1 MYKAI
6 LFDLDGTLTESG
18 EGITKCVQYALEKLG
33 RPESDLEKLKVFI
46 GPPLMEQFMKYAD
59 LDEATARKA
68 VEYYRERY
76 STTGIFENRPY
87 PGVEKMLQELR
98 RKKYLLA
105 VASSKPEYYV
115 KQILDYFN
123 LKEYFDEIV
132 GSEMNGARTNKTE
145 VIEETLKRLGL
156 DHHREQVIMV
166 GDKEHD
172 VLGARKAGLD
182 CVAVSYGYGT
192 EEELAASQ
200 PLQIVAS
207 AEEILDFFRLSPR
220 RRQSHVRQIWRV
232 AYPCGIHFL
241 ISQVI
246 GYAGLWLIMK
256 SGGGMDAYYQNA
268 ILFTGLTGLLAMI
281 PCLWFYSRDRAARK
295 IGGLVTSQKPWQLKI
310 PEMLLLL
317 GMGAAFSQFANMLV
331 GILQSVLNYQEYQE
345 SMDQLMEGKQMWF
358 LILSMG
364 IIAPLAEEIVFR
376 WLIYLRLR
384 DYMRMGAAAV
394 ISGLIFG
401 IYHGNLVQAVYASLL
416 GIVFAYILDISGC
429 LWSSVLLHMG
439 ANIWSLISPDLYTWI
454 IARNSAAIMILFLI
468 LLMVMILGCFYFTKR
483 VQGRSK
489 RVI

>member
-1 MYKAI
+1 MI
-6 LFDLDGTLTESG
+6 S
-18 EGITKCVQYALEKLG
+18 
-33 RPESDLEKLKVFI
+33 
-46 GPPLMEQFMKYAD
+46 
-59 LDEATARKA
+59 
-68 VEYYRERY
+68 
-76 STTGIFENRPY
+76 
-87 PGVEKMLQELR
+87 
-98 RKKYLLA
+98 
-105 VASSKPEYYV
+105 
-115 KQILDYFN
+115 
-123 LKEYFDEIV
+123 
-132 GSEMNGARTNKTE
+132 
-145 VIEETLKRLGL
+145 
-156 DHHREQVIMV
+156 
-166 GDKEHD
+166 
-172 VLGARKAGLD
+172 
-182 CVAVSYGYGT
+182 
-192 EEELAASQ
+192 
-200 PLQIVAS
+200 QIV
-207 AEEILDFFRLSPR
+207 
-220 RRQSHVRQIWRV
+220 
-232 AYPCGIHFL
+232 
-241 ISQVI
+241 

-256 SGGGMDAYYQNA
+256 SGGGMDTYYQNA

-310 PEMLLLL
+310 PKMLLLL

-401 IYHGNLVQAVYASLL
+401 I
-416 GIVFAYILDISGC
+416 VFAYILDISGC

-454 IARNSAAIMILFLI
+454 IARNPAAIMILFLI